1 MAETET
7 HDTLL
12 GELRRLNLYPPEER
26 QLAELRYKIDGKFS
40 RVQTSPD
47 GIESAR
53 YAMLLYGLGLKSI
66 ELQAEQSGK
75 ISFAPVPD
83 DTTEDICLDNLA
95 MMGPCG
101 RNLAALLLCN
111 RLLPFSRIK
120 DWFSRQND
128 HTAIAVADRMLTVPN
143 DDVPERIKFAKS
155 ILDLAKDLD
164 LSKSIDFFEK
174 NGTRKGQLSFSS
186 LARFMAGNYGENCR
200 KQLREPESL
209 DEITLC
215 TDSMPP
221 YPDGEMVSDVSFHL
235 KTMDPII
242 MEKVLRAVERLAD
255 EIDDELLKEV
265 LPLAKS
271 PSLPLAKAAMDFL
284 TKFGDSRRG
293 RIFAQIFN
301 ETPKLRAELIN
312 RVPLLNNDNFARFMN
327 EILEGFR
334 TPVLAVLYSTISE
347 EDPQCFGSLLSE
359 VLKQS
364 RSKKKNSLKPV
375 LARIMDTDTLA
386 EPIRPEMIEGKTVP
400 GVDFVKQGGPIVLN
414 IENKEQEKTGFKRI
428 FGKPIAQQSDGMPDV
443 YTDGQITNQRLHKL
457 NKWKSLSRGL
467 TFQTSTFSACEF
479 KESFMEEC
487 SFKGCTFEGCTFSN
501 AVFLECEFHD
511 CNFSS
516 CSLDESTFYDCTFE
530 NCFFE
535 TSHFDSA
542 VFFLS
547 NLKNCQFNAVATTG
561 TYFCRTRFTRI
572 MFLACDFR
580 EAFFYKGMIRGC
592 DFSLSDFETALFR
605 DSGIH
610 GSHFTQCNTNTCRA
624 MNVKSESPELLRA
637 MGKTFAARLS
647 AREKKKKRSA
657 GFGDISEY
665 GRGILHKAI
674 KRWYVLKDI
683 EHCHKCFAD
692 NNNRRLKWS
701 ESKLETDS
709 KKLLKILPAL
719 LHTNVFEIKS
729 GMDHLCMGSRICG
742 YELSPLTIK
751 LLEEFFPEIKYDIG
765 AKSAIP
771 VEAFMSIGSTGTIAQ
786 TPDSD
791 LDCWVCCNFAGKT
804 AENREKL
811 SIKLKAIEK
820 WAMNE
825 FGLEIHF
832 FIMDTREIRN
842 NLFGLSDE
850 ESSGSAQS
858 AILKEEFYRTA
869 LLLAGK
875 PPLWWFTPPE
885 TGEKGYG
892 DTKKKVALLKDND
905 FYVDL
910 GNIPSIPVEEFFGA
924 SLWQIV
930 KGIKSPFKSIM
941 KFGLLELYTL
951 DSKYSL
957 LCEKLKKNIIS
968 GKRSIKRVDPYM
980 RLYQDLAEFY
990 KSHGQ
995 EEYIWLTAMAL
1006 RLKCGLVGK
1015 NDVQSIPNRPEEIEL
1030 LEFTMNLSGDEASGA
1045 FEDFKDLS
1053 DFSSVAELG
1062 RRINQFMINT
1072 YMKVRGKQDK
1082 IPGMSITPEDLTRLG
1097 RVIFSTFAKRKDKI
1111 LRLSLPGPRTH
1122 FFNSINISR
1131 SEQENIWNVH
1141 GEYPDESGARNIL
1154 TRIESGRNLHFML
1167 VWLTLNGLYNQDM
1180 QVKTDISSGPLRER
1194 EIKKLFSEL
1203 MLFFPPK
1210 VTFNIPIEETLNA
1223 ERMVRG
1229 FFIVNLCS
1237 PPESKKIQEV
1247 HFVYSTNWGEVFC
1260 RPLKV
1265 SMKLLETP
1273 EKYLQEELGSLC
1285 DGEIKLGQFVPQNS
1299 ECPYLKIPVV

>member
-12 GELRRLNLYPPEER
+12 VELRRLNLYPPEER

-40 RVQTSPD
+40 RTQTPPD
-47 GIESAR
+47 GLESAR
-53 YAMLLYGLGLKSI
+53 YTMLFYGLGLKAI
-66 ELQAEQSGK
+66 EREAEQSAK
-75 ISFAPVPD
+75 ISYAPVPD
-83 DTTEDICLDNLA
+83 DTTEDICLDNLSL
-95 MMGPCG
+95 MGPCG

-111 RLLPFSRIK
+111 RLLPFSRVK
-120 DWFSRQND
+120 NWFSRQHD
-128 HTAIAVADRMLTVPN
+128 KIAIAVADRMLAVHDN
-143 DDVPERIKFAKS
+143 DVPERIKFAKS
-155 ILDLAKDLD
+155 ILDLANELG
-164 LSKSIDFFEK
+164 LSESIDLFEK
-174 NGTRKGQLSFSS
+174 NGTSKGQITFSS
-186 LARFMAGNYGENCR
+186 LARFMAGNYGKTCR
-200 KQLREPESL
+200 KKLREPESL
-209 DEITLC
+209 DEIALC
-215 TDSMPP
+215 AESMPP
-221 YPDGEMVSDVSFHL
+221 YPDNEIVTDVSFHL

-242 MEKVLRAVERLAD
+242 MEKVLRAVERLTD

-265 LPLAKS
+265 LPLAQS

-284 TKFGDSRRG
+284 AKFGNSRRG

-301 ETPKLRAELIN
+301 EAPKLRAELIN
-312 RVPLLNNDNFARFMN
+312 RVPLLSSDNFARFMS
-327 EILEGFR
+327 EIPEGFR
-334 TPVLAVLYSTISE
+334 TPVLAVLFSTISE
-347 EDPQCFGSLLSE
+347 EDPQCFGNILND

-364 RSKKKNSLKPV
+364 RSKKKSAIKPI
-375 LARIMDTDTLA
+375 LARIIDLDSLS
-386 EPIRPEMIEGKTVP
+386 EPLRPEIPEGKNVP
-400 GVDFVKQGGPIVLN
+400 GVDFIKQGGPIVLN
-414 IENKEQEKTGFKRI
+414 IENKEQEQRGFKRI
-428 FGKPIAQQSDGMPDV
+428 FGKPVVQSDGMPDV

-457 NKWKSLSRGL
+457 NKWKSLSRGI

-501 AVFLECEFHD
+501 AVFLECEFKD

-516 CSLDESTFYDCTFE
+516 CSLDESTFYDCTVE
-530 NCFFE
+530 NCSFE

-547 NLKNCQFNAVATTG
+547 NLKNCQFKAVATPG
-561 TYFCRTRFTRI
+561 TYFCRTRFTQLL
-572 MFLACDFR
+572 FQACDFR
-580 EAFFYKGMIRGC
+580 EAFFYKGMLTGC

-605 DSGIH
+605 DTGIH
-610 GSHFTQCNTNTCRA
+610 GSYFSECNTNGCRA
-624 MNVKSESPELLRA
+624 MNIKTGAPELLQAQDR
-637 MGKTFAARLS
+637 TFAARLT
-647 AREKKKKRSA
+647 AREIQKKRSA

-665 GRGILHKAI
+665 GRGILHKTI
-674 KRWYVLKDI
+674 KRWFVLKDI
-683 EHCHKCFAD
+683 ERCHNYFAE
-692 NNNRRLKWS
+692 NNNRRLDWA
-701 ESKLETDS
+701 ESKLDS
-709 KKLLKILPAL
+709 HSRKLLKLIPAL

-742 YELSPLTIK
+742 YELTPLTSR
-751 LLEEFFPEIKYDIG
+751 LLEEFFPEVNYDVS

-771 VEAFMSIGSTGTIAQ
+771 IEAFMSIGSTGTIAQ

-791 LDCWVCCNFAGKT
+791 LDCWVCCDFAGKT
-804 AENREKL
+804 DEDREKL
-811 SIKLKAIEK
+811 KIKLAAIEK

-842 NLFGLSDE
+842 NRFGLSDA

-885 TGEKGYG
+885 ANEKTYS
-892 DTKKKVALLKDND
+892 DSKKKVVLLKGKD
-905 FYVDL
+905 FFIDL
-910 GNIPSIPVEEFFGA
+910 GNIPNIPVEEFFGA

-941 KFGLLELYTL
+941 KFGLLELYTSG
-951 DSKYSL
+951 SKYSL

-980 RLYQDLAEFY
+980 RLYQELAEFY
-990 KSHGQ
+990 KSHGN
-995 EEYIWLTAMAL
+995 EDYIWLTAMAL
-1006 RLKCGLVGK
+1006 RLKCGLVGETGL
-1015 NDVQSIPNRPEEIEL
+1015 QSSPRRPEEVEL
-1030 LEFTMNLSGDEASGA
+1030 MEFTMNLSGDEVGGA
-1045 FEDFKDLS
+1045 FEGFKDLS

-1072 YMKVRGKQDK
+1072 YMKVRGEQDK
-1082 IPGMSITPEDLTRLG
+1082 IPGISITPEDLTRLG
-1097 RVIFSTFAKRKDKI
+1097 RVIFSTFAKRQNKI

-1131 SEQENIWNVH
+1131 SEQKGIWNVY

-1154 TRIESGRNLHFML
+1154 TRIESGPDLNFML
-1167 VWLTLNGLYNQDM
+1167 VWLALNDLYNQDM
-1180 QVKTDISSGPLRER
+1180 QIKTDISSGPLRER
-1194 EIKKLFSEL
+1194 EIKKLFSDL
-1203 MLFFPPK
+1203 MLFFPSK
-1210 VTFNIPIEETLNA
+1210 KTFNVPIEETLTT
-1223 ERMVRG
+1223 ERLTRG
-1229 FFIVNLCS
+1229 FFIVNLCV

-1265 SMKLLETP
+1265 SMKLVETP
-1273 EKYLQEELGSLC
+1273 EKYLKDELGSLC